1 MEFQKAAPGDFL
13 RVRQFYWDLIDAMA
27 DQNDTIGWK
36 KGVYPADDF
45 LRESLERGELYL
57 LTEDGA
63 LAASVVLNSA
73 CNPGY
78 DGAPWTVD
86 CTPEEVLIPH
96 ALAVDPSLQGRG
108 LGRRLV
114 RELFALARS
123 QGKKA
128 VRLDILGTNAGAERL
143 YTGMGFRFVQART
156 LFYEDTGWT
165 EYRLF
170 EYPL

>member
-1 MEFQKAAPGDFL
+1 MEFQKAAAGDFL

-63 LAASVVLNSA
+63 LAASVILNSA

-78 DGAPWTVD
+78 DGATWTVD
-86 CTPEEVLIPH
+86 CAPEEVLLPH

-123 QGKKA
+123 QGKKG

>member
-1 MEFQKAAPGDFL
+1 MEFQKAAAGDFL

-63 LAASVVLNSA
+63 LAASVILNSA

-86 CTPEEVLIPH
+86 CAPEEVLIPH
-96 ALAVDPSLQGRG
+96 ALAVDPSL
-108 LGRRLV
+108 
-114 RELFALARS
+114 
-123 QGKKA
+123 
-128 VRLDILGTNAGAERL
+128 
-143 YTGMGFRFVQART
+143 
-156 LFYEDTGWT
+156 
-165 EYRLF
+165 
-170 EYPL
+170 